1 MSQQSC
7 NVLGILWLFP
17 LQVCWD
23 RKQSLSPTVHLSGTV
38 TRWQA
43 RTWNWMF
50 NCGGESELCV
60 RTLRNTVINS
70 SVVGETKWQLHFNM
84 NIFQLLTVQFEL
96 KCDVESINDVNTFK
110 NKERVKLSTLVTYLV
125 FKYS

>member
-1 MSQQSC
+1 
-7 NVLGILWLFP
+7 
-17 LQVCWD
+17 
-23 RKQSLSPTVHLSGTV
+23 
-38 TRWQA
+38 
-43 RTWNWMF
+43 MF